1 MNAVDALVRSVS
13 DSPALP
19 RVLDRLQAQMADEH
33 RRRLDFYDW
42 ITPEIKAEFI
52 NGEIVMHSPA
62 RDIHIVVSGRI
73 YKLLDTFVERR
84 RLGKVRHEKALCT
97 FPRNDYEPDVVFFG
111 PEKSAR
117 INDQTLRFPIPDLA
131 VEVLS
136 RSTEDRDRGV
146 KFEDFAREGVA
157 EYWIVD
163 PERRIVEQYRGTGEG
178 TYDLHARID
187 GGTIRSWTIEG
198 FESDTAAFFDG
209 DAHLERLHKMLTQI
223 P

>member
-19 RVLDRLQAQMADEH
+19 RVLDRLQAQMREEH
-33 RRRLDFYDW
+33 RRRLEFYDW
-42 ITPEIKAEFI
+42 ITPETKAEFI

-62 RDIHIVVSGRI
+62 RDIRIVVSGRI
-73 YKLLDTFVERR
+73 YKLLDTFVELRGS
-84 RLGKVRHEKALCT
+84 GKVRHEKALCT

-111 PEKSAR
+111 PEKASR
-117 INDQTLRFPIPDLA
+117 INDQTLRFPVPDLA

-163 PERRIVEQYRGTGEG
+163 PERRTVEQYRGAGEG

-187 GGTIRSWTIEG
+187 DGTIRSWTIEG

-209 DAHLERLHKMLTQI
+209 DTYLERLRAILTT
-223 P
+223 